1 MINSVSQF
9 LGFLDYQHLTT
20 AFGLTEEIQDKVEKV
35 FLFIFMCFV
44 AQKENKSLTEFFFF
58 FSE

>member
-1 MINSVSQF
+1 
-9 LGFLDYQHLTT
+9 
-20 AFGLTEEIQDKVEKV
+20 V

-58 FSE
+58 FSEWVDRYGYQKIRNLMLILKKLPLQPNASKNSFGL